1 MCSRAKTFCPCC
13 NFASAAARGCVLHSS
28 AMRDQRAGPA
38 GGGGPLAVGEAGAD
52 LKLDPSDQRR
62 THESND
68 KGEEDDE
75 PVVTD
80 GRVDLTDLLGG
91 DDESWGMLLG
101 PLTAQG
107 IANGCGSAATPQ
119 GQPSPPAAAPAGE
132 SSLFGAAQGT
142 SPVEVRPPQRQ
153 CVGLGTKD
161 EAGGDASAPQP
172 AAEQQQVVA
181 VNATPNGGDD
191 GPTST
196 DIPSAGKPPPA
207 PVNVGAPALDSD
219 AKLQRPAVATTTPPV
234 TTAPPPAASGAGAGT
249 GASGTLATA
258 VLQQEQREQL
268 ATQSTQL
275 QKEMAELVSLL
286 PPHYV
291 ISTVLQDRLVHLQ
304 LFKRLRSSMHAR
316 VVSHWAHH
324 TDRAGKQALRLH
336 LLFIDGP
343 GSLAAVAGALS
354 KAGVNILEAAVFCT
368 ATGFALDIFTLSAP
382 TANAAVHADQ
392 CISEVRARSISQ
404 SPQPIFISPAA
415 CPCLHAG
422 LCADGHIGDIHR
434 LTDT

>member
-1 MCSRAKTFCPCC
+1 
-13 NFASAAARGCVLHSS
+13 
-28 AMRDQRAGPA
+28 
-38 GGGGPLAVGEAGAD
+38 
-52 LKLDPSDQRR
+52 
-62 THESND
+62 
-68 KGEEDDE
+68 
-75 PVVTD
+75 
-80 GRVDLTDLLGG
+80 
-91 DDESWGMLLG
+91 
-101 PLTAQG
+101 
-107 IANGCGSAATPQ
+107 
-119 GQPSPPAAAPAGE
+119 
-132 SSLFGAAQGT
+132 
-142 SPVEVRPPQRQ
+142 
-153 CVGLGTKD
+153 
-161 EAGGDASAPQP
+161 
-172 AAEQQQVVA
+172 
-181 VNATPNGGDD
+181 
-191 GPTST
+191 
-196 DIPSAGKPPPA
+196 
-207 PVNVGAPALDSD
+207 
-219 AKLQRPAVATTTPPV
+219 
-234 TTAPPPAASGAGAGT
+234 
-249 GASGTLATA
+249 